1 MARLLLVDDESRNL
15 DVLEALLAPIRAQ
28 CLRAENGRSALA
40 IAEREPLDL
49 VLVDFAMPGLDG
61 VDVLTHLRRTPHL
74 EDLPV
79 IVITGYHDREHR
91 LAALEAGADDF
102 LEKPIDAPVLLARVK
117 TLLRL
122 KASRDEVSASRDELA
137 GLNAVLAE
145 RHRAIVRLQKEHRE
159 LMQFVIHDLKNP
171 LATLTLSL
179 ESMGDAPLDELTR
192 EALDDA
198 LGASQRLQQMV
209 ADLFTISRLDSVAGL
224 PLELERVEV
233 GELID
238 AVARSYARMAATKH
252 VSLVATQHDHPV
264 VSADRAILT
273 RVLENLA
280 ENSLRYTPSNGRVS
294 FETHQDSDVIIRVS
308 NSGPAIPGDDRGRI
322 FQKFARGA
330 EESVSS
336 SHAGIGLYF
345 CKRAVEAHGG
355 GIDVVETTEFPT
367 SFVIR
372 LPQR

>member
-1 MARLLLVDDESRNL
+1 MARLLLVDDEPRNL
-15 DVLEALLAPIRAQ
+15 DVLEALLGPLGTE
-28 CLRAENGRSALA
+28 CLRAEHGRAALA

-49 VLVDFAMPGLDG
+49 VLVDYAMPGLDG
-61 VDVLTHLRRTPHL
+61 IDVLTHLRKTPQL

-79 IVITGYHDREHR
+79 IVITGHHDREHR

-122 KASRDEVSASRDELA
+122 KASRDELA
-137 GLNAVLAE
+137 ALNMMLGE
-145 RHRAIVRLQKEHRE
+145 RHKAIVRLQKEHRE

-171 LATLTLSL
+171 LATLSLSL
-179 ESMGDAPLDELTR
+179 ESMGDAQLDELTR

-198 LGASQRLQQMV
+198 QGASVRLQQMV
-209 ADLFTISRLDSVAGL
+209 ADLFTISRLDNVAGL

-233 GELID
+233 GELLD
-238 AVARSYARMAATKH
+238 AVARSYARMAAIKH
-252 VSLVATQHDHPV
+252 VSLVASQQDHPV
-264 VSADRAILT
+264 VCADRAILT

-294 FETHQDSDVIIRVS
+294 FEASEEGEVVIKVS
-308 NSGPAIPGDDRGRI
+308 NSGPPIPGGERGRI

-330 EESVSS
+330 DEGASS

-372 LPQR
+372 LPHR